1 MREPEL
7 PDEEVA
13 SVTRA
18 YLLRRTGQ
26 PYPPGLEGRALGFV
40 VSERRHSDLNWIIV
54 STAVTVIA
62 LGAIVVAFGLSHM
75 AAPSPS
81 HSAPVPTPQ
90 MSICTAASVHA
101 TLTPPGTATSTS
113 ANGVIRYT
121 TDGVLFTNIS
131 SSGCSLERPSLMQVT
146 IPSEMLTTDNLAK
159 VPLRTFIAP
168 GAAVTL
174 EFGSQV
180 GCSTF
185 QAPLVAASVTL
196 TVPNLGTLSLTGL
209 ELNLMCGPPIDL
221 GMQPSPSAPPSASP
235 SLSTATRAPLC
246 LASQIQVSYLMGASG
261 AAAGNTSIVLGIR
274 DSSARPCELR
284 GWPIVQ
290 FVAGNGAALPT
301 REMQT
306 TSNFFLSTSLQT
318 VILQT
323 GTALLQTT
331 QPIGSA
337 PLGSTQDQGYGFI
350 SIASDD
356 ILLPCETA
364 ASVRV
369 VLPGMSASI
378 AVSLRVPMAFPA
390 GQVVCSRGR
399 IQVLPVHR

>member
-13 SVTRA
+13 SLTRA
-18 YLLRRTGQ
+18 YLIRRTGQ
-26 PYPPGLEGRALGFV
+26 PYPRGLESRALGFV
-40 VSERRHSDLNWIIV
+40 VSERRHSGLNWIIV

-90 MSICTAASVHA
+90 LSICTAGSVHA
-101 TLTPPGTATSTS
+101 TLTPPATS

-131 SSGCSLERPSLMQVT
+131 GSGCSLERPSLMQVT
-146 IPSEMLTTDNLAK
+146 VPSEKLAIDNLAK
-159 VPLRTFIAP
+159 VPPRTFIAP

-185 QAPLVAASVTL
+185 QAPLVATSVTL

-209 ELNLMCGPPIDL
+209 DLNLTCGPPIVL
-221 GMQPSPSAPPSASP
+221 GMQPSPSAPPSTSP

-274 DSSARPCELR
+274 DGSARPCELR

-306 TSNFFLSTSLQT
+306 TSNFSLSTSLQT

-323 GTALLQTT
+323 GTAPLQTT

-350 SIASDD
+350 SIGSDD

-378 AVSLRVPMAFPA
+378 VVSLRVPMAFPA
-390 GQVVCSRGR
+390 GQVVCSGGR